1 VGTSSAEGRYRS
13 LKERRATRLAGKG
26 GGSVAALR

>member
-13 LKERRATRLAGKG
+13 LKEHRATRLAGNG
-26 GGSVAALR
+26 GESVVALR